1 MNTPM
6 ITNLTAKQV
15 SLLNTMWSLDSME
28 DLLGWM
34 STLSEEDL
42 KQSLALQELLIINSI
57 DETIEYMDAEDF
69 QEAASLISR
78 IKRPLH

>member
-1 MNTPM
+1 M
-6 ITNLTAKQV
+6 ITNLTEKQV

-34 STLSEEDL
+34 ATLSEEDL

-69 QEAASLISR
+69 QEAASVISR
-78 IKRPLH
+78 IKHTLH